1 MRRPRS
7 FWNYLLRGPQRSVSP
22 HNNLFLLFTKVN
34 RVANISRVFE
44 AHDLCKLLEASKYYE
59 AFPQCSDFS
68 EGR

>member
-7 FWNYLLRGPQRSVSP
+7 FWNYLSQRSVSP

-44 AHDLCKLLEASKYYE
+44 AHDLCKLLEASKY
-59 AFPQCSDFS
+59 
-68 EGR
+68 